1 MGAEMCSCKYDRD
14 ITIFS
19 PNGRLFQVEYAQNSV
34 NLGST
39 AVGICGEE
47 FVILGVDRGTI
58 RRLQEDRV
66 GSKISQLDDH
76 IIMTFAGLTADARI
90 LIDRAR
96 VECQSHKVMIEEPA
110 SVEYISLYIA
120 NIKQRY
126 TQTKSR
132 RPFGAATLIA
142 GIDKNGSPR
151 LFQTD
156 PSGINVE
163 WRAKSIGQNSKTVLQ
178 FLELNYTDETASSE
192 TLATK
197 LAIQALILVIEGL
210 NIEIAVLKR
219 NEPMKML
226 NDDEVLMHVLNMALE
241 IDREE
246 TGEEAVEEA
255 EDET

>member
-1 MGAEMCSCKYDRD
+1 MGAEMCNCAYDRD

-19 PNGRLFQVEYAQNSV
+19 PNGRLLQVEYAQKSV

-47 FVILGVDRGTI
+47 FVVLGVDRGTV
-58 RRLQEDRV
+58 RGLQEVRV
-66 GSKISQLDDH
+66 GSKISQFDDH

-110 SVEYISLYIA
+110 SVEYISLYIS
-120 NIKQRY
+120 NMKQRY
-126 TQTKSR
+126 TQAKSR
-132 RPFGAATLIA
+132 RPFGVGALIA
-142 GIDKNGSPR
+142 GIDKDGSPR

-156 PSGINVE
+156 PSGNNLE
-163 WRAKSIGQNSKTVLQ
+163 WRATSIGQNSKTVLQ
-178 FLELNYTDETASSE
+178 FLEQYYTDETASSE

-226 NDDEVLMHVLNMALE
+226 NSAEVLTHVLDMARE

-246 TGEEAVEEA
+246 TAE
-255 EDET
+255 EDEEDDED